1 MMCRACIPMRKY
13 PRNSSPPSDGG
24 TQVQAVKERLR
35 IIGIDPGSRVTGY
48 GLIDSD
54 GSRLIHVDSGCIRAG
69 DGDMAARLRRIYE
82 GVGSLLSQW
91 HPDELAVE
99 RVFLSHNADS
109 ALKLGQARATAICA
123 SFRLDLPVH
132 EYAARSVKQAVVGT
146 GGADKDQVAHMI
158 KALLSMDTGPRGD
171 EADALA
177 VAVCHAHSRSA
188 PAVLAGARAGRRR
201 R

>member
-1 MMCRACIPMRKY
+1 M
-13 PRNSSPPSDGG
+13 
-24 TQVQAVKERLR
+24 KEKLR

-54 GSRLIHVDSGCIRAG
+54 GNRLIHVDSGCIRAG
-69 DGDMAARLRRIYE
+69 DGNMAERLRRIYE
-82 GVGSLLSQW
+82 GISGVLARW
-91 HPDELAVE
+91 EPDELAVE

-123 SFRLDLPVH
+123 SFLQDLPVH

-146 GGADKDQVAHMI
+146 GRADKDQVAHMI
-158 KALLSMDTGPRGD
+158 KALLSMDPGPRGD

-188 PAVLAGARAGRRR
+188 PAVLSRARAGRRWR
-201 R
+201 